1 MLYVGIDWA
10 VEGHAVT
17 LLTRPGE
24 VLESL
29 VIANTLKG
37 FLKLLEAIHKQMG
50 KNKPAPTPGDVLFI
64 IEDRNQ
70 RLVDFLLAQDFTGYL
85 MEPNRMTGYRLR
97 YRSSGNKTDPD
108 DAFIMADVLC
118 RDRDQL
124 PTINPMN
131 ATVQTLKTLLMDRE
145 GFVRDQTR
153 LTNRLTACLRQYYPE
168 ALELFSDVA
177 GKTALEFLAAYPD
190 SAAARRL
197 SREQVEQFLT
207 EHHCHRTKRLERI
220 VELLAQEPIA
230 VPVTVIETKRRL
242 ALHIIQQLQ
251 AVQATVAEY
260 DTEIQ
265 RIGAEN
271 EEVQRFKGLPGAG
284 PQIAGGLYTLMGDDR
299 TQTQTRFRCA
309 TALQSFVGTA
319 PRTIQSGKMRAVC
332 FRFGCNRFY
341 RTLAQQM
348 ALSALRASAWAKQ
361 YYRGKRAEGKRHQH
375 ALRCLANLLMK
386 IAFAIWRDRTT
397 YDENRHL
404 AQIMRHQLRQKSST
418 A

>member
-10 VEGHAVT
+10 VESHTVT
-17 LLTRPGE
+17 LLTCPGK

-37 FLKLLEAIHKQMG
+37 FLKLLEAIRRYIG
-50 KNKPAPTPGDVLFI
+50 EDKPALTHKDVLFI

-70 RLVDFLLAQDFTGYL
+70 RLVDFLLAQDFAGYL
-85 MEPNRMTGYRLR
+85 MEPSRMPGYRLR

-153 LTNRLTACLRQYYPE
+153 LINRLTACLRQYYPE
-168 ALELFSDVA
+168 ALELFSNVA
-177 GKTALEFLAAYPD
+177 GKTALAFLAAYPD
-190 SAAARRL
+190 FAAAHRL
-197 SREQVEQFLT
+197 SREQIQQFLT
-207 EHHCHRTKRLERI
+207 EHHCPRTKRLERI

-230 VPVTVIETKRRL
+230 APAAVIETKRRL

-251 AVQATVAEY
+251 GVQTTVAEY
-260 DTEIQ
+260 DAEIQ

-271 EEVQRFKGLPGAG
+271 KEVQRFRGLPGAG
-284 PQIAGGLYTLMGDDR
+284 PQIAGGLYTLFGDDR
-299 TQTQTRFRCA
+299 TRFGSA
-309 TALQSFVGTA
+309 MAVQSFVGTA
-319 PRTIQSGKMRAVC
+319 PRTIQSGKMRMVC
-332 FRFGCNRFY
+332 FRFGCNGFH
-341 RTLAQQM
+341 RTQAQQL
-348 ALSALRASAWAKQ
+348 ALSALRISAWAKQ

-386 IAFAIWRDRTT
+386 IAFAIWRDQTT

-404 AQIMRHQLRQKSST
+404 AQIMRHQLRQKSSM

>member
-10 VEGHAVT
+10 VESHTVT

-24 VLESL
+24 VLKSL

-37 FLKLLEAIHKQMG
+37 FLMLLDAIRRNIG
-50 KNKPAPTPGDVLFI
+50 KDKPAPSPKDVLFI

-85 MEPNRMTGYRLR
+85 MQPSRMPGYRLR

-118 RDRDQL
+118 RDRDQV

-153 LTNRLTACLRQYYPE
+153 LINRLTACLRQYYPE
-168 ALELFSDVA
+168 ALELFSNVA
-177 GKTALEFLAAYPD
+177 GKTALAFVAAYPD
-190 SAAARRL
+190 FAAAHRL
-197 SREQVEQFLT
+197 SREQVQQFLT
-207 EHHCHRTKRLERI
+207 GHHCPRTKRLERI

-230 VPVTVIETKRRL
+230 VPAAVIETKRRL

-260 DTEIQ
+260 DAEIQ

-299 TQTQTRFRCA
+299 TRMRFRS
-309 TALQSFVGTA
+309 ALAVQSFVGTA

-332 FRFGCNRFY
+332 FRFGCNGFHRSQ
-341 RTLAQQM
+341 AQQM
-348 ALSALRASAWAKQ
+348 ALGALRVSAWAKQ

-386 IAFAIWRDRTT
+386 IAFAIWRDETA
-397 YDENRHL
+397 YDENRYL

-418 A
+418 V

>member
-1 MLYVGIDWA
+1 MLCVGIDWA
-10 VEGHAVT
+10 VESHTVT

-24 VLESL
+24 VLETL
-29 VIANTLKG
+29 VITNTLKG
-37 FLKLLEAIHKQMG
+37 FLTLLDAIRRHIG
-50 KNKPAPTPGDVLFI
+50 KDKPAPFPKDVLFI

-85 MEPNRMTGYRLR
+85 MEPIRMTGYRLR

-153 LTNRLTACLRQYYPE
+153 LINRLTACLRQYYPE

-177 GKTALEFLAAYPD
+177 GKTALAFLAAYPD
-190 SAAARRL
+190 FAAARRL
-197 SREQVEQFLT
+197 SREQIQQFLT
-207 EHHCHRTKRLERI
+207 EHHCYRTKRLELI

-230 VPVTVIETKRRL
+230 VPAAVIETKRRL

-251 AVQATVAEY
+251 AVQTTVAEY
-260 DTEIQ
+260 DAEIQ

-271 EEVQRFKGLPGAG
+271 EEVQRFRGLPGAG

-299 TQTQTRFRCA
+299 TRFRSA
-309 TALQSFVGTA
+309 TALQSYVGTA
-319 PRTIQSGKMRAVC
+319 PRTIQSGKMRVVC
-332 FRFGCNRFY
+332 FRFGRNRFY
-341 RTLAQQM
+341 QTLAQHL
-348 ALSALRASAWAKQ
+348 ALSALRVSAWAKQ

-386 IAFAIWRDRTT
+386 ITFAIWRDRTT
-397 YDENRHL
+397 YDENRYL
-404 AQIMRHQLRQKSST
+404 AQIMRHHMRQNSRSV
-418 A
+418 

>member
-1 MLYVGIDWA
+1 MPCVGIDWA
-10 VEGHAVT
+10 VESYTVT
-17 LLTRPGE
+17 LLTCPGK

-37 FLKLLEAIHKQMG
+37 FLTLLDTIRRHIG
-50 KNKPAPTPGDVLFI
+50 KGKPALTAKDVLFI

-70 RLVDFLLAQDFTGYL
+70 RLVDFLLAQDFAGYL
-85 MEPNRMTGYRLR
+85 MEPSRMTGYRLR

-108 DAFIMADVLC
+108 DAFIMADVLF

-124 PTINPMN
+124 PAISPVN
-131 ATVQTLKTLLMDRE
+131 AEVQTLKTLLMDRE

-153 LTNRLTACLRQYYPE
+153 LANRLTACLRQYYPE
-168 ALELFSDVA
+168 APELFSDVA
-177 GKTALEFLAAYPD
+177 GKTAPAFLAAYPGF
-190 SAAARRL
+190 AAAHRL
-197 SREQVEQFLT
+197 SREQTQQFLT
-207 EHHCHRTKRLERI
+207 EHRCHRTKRLERI
-220 VELLAQEPIA
+220 VAVLAQEPIA
-230 VPVTVIETKRRL
+230 VPAVVVRTKRRL

-260 DTEIQ
+260 DAEIQ

-271 EEVQRFKGLPGAG
+271 EAVQRFRSLPGAG
-284 PQIAGGLYTLMGDDR
+284 PQIAGGLYTLLGDDR
-299 TQTQTRFRCA
+299 TRFRCA
-309 TALQSFVGTA
+309 AMLQSFVGTA
-319 PRTIQSGKMRAVC
+319 PRTIQSDKMRSVC
-332 FRFGCNRFY
+332 FRFGRNRFY
-341 RTLAQQM
+341 QTLVQQM
-348 ALSALRASAWAKQ
+348 ALSALRVSAWAKQ

-386 IAFAIWRDRTT
+386 IAFAIWRDQTT

-404 AQIMRHQLRQKSST
+404 AQITRHQMRQKSSM

>member
-1 MLYVGIDWA
+1 MLHVGIDWA
-10 VEGHAVT
+10 VESHTVA

-24 VLESL
+24 VLEPL

-37 FLKLLEAIHKQMG
+37 FLALLEAIRRHIG
-50 KNKPAPTPGDVLFI
+50 KDKPALTHKDVLF

-70 RLVDFLLAQDFTGYL
+70 RLVDFLLAQGFTGYL
-85 MEPNRMTGYRLR
+85 MEPNRMPGYRLR

-131 ATVQTLKTLLMDRE
+131 ATVQTLKTLLLDRE

-177 GKTALEFLAAYPD
+177 GKTALEFLAVYPD
-190 SAAARRL
+190 FAAAHRL
-197 SREQVEQFLT
+197 SRKQVQQFLT
-207 EHHCHRTKRLERI
+207 EHHCHRLKRLERI

-230 VPVTVIETKRRL
+230 IPAAVIETKRRL

-260 DTEIQ
+260 DEEIK

-284 PQIAGGLYTLMGDDR
+284 PQIAGGLYTLFGDDR
-299 TQTQTRFRCA
+299 TRFGSA
-309 TALQSFVGTA
+309 MAVQSFVGTA
-319 PRTIQSGKMRAVC
+319 PRTIQSGKMRVVC
-332 FRFGCNRFY
+332 FRFGCPGFH
-341 RTLAQQM
+341 RTQAQQL
-348 ALSALRASAWAKQ
+348 ALGALRVSAWAKQ

-404 AQIMRHQLRQKSST
+404 AQIMRHQLRQKSSM

>member
-1 MLYVGIDWA
+1 MLYIGIDWA
-10 VEGHAVT
+10 TDSHTVT
-17 LLTRPGE
+17 LLARPGE

-29 VIANTLKG
+29 AIDNKLAG
-37 FLKLLEAIHKQMG
+37 FLTLLEAIRKHLRKLE
-50 KNKPAPTPGDVLFI
+50 PAAAPDSVLFA
-64 IEDRNQ
+64 IEDQHQ
-70 RLVDFLLAQDFTGYL
+70 RLTDFLLAQGFQGYL
-85 MEPNRMTGYRLR
+85 IEPSRIKGYRLR

-108 DAFIMADVLC
+108 DSFILADVLC

-131 ATVQTLKTLLMDRE
+131 AAVQTLKTLLVDRE

-168 ALELFSDVA
+168 ALELFKDIA
-177 GKTALEFLAAYPD
+177 GKTALAFLAAYPE
-190 SAAARRL
+190 SVVAHQL
-197 SREQVEQFLT
+197 SRAQVRQFLA
-207 EHHCHRTKRLERI
+207 EHHCNRTKQLERM
-220 VELLAQEPIA
+220 VAVLARESIA
-230 VPVTVIETKRRL
+230 VPAAVIATKRRL

-265 RIGAEN
+265 RIGAES
-271 EEVQRFKGLPGAG
+271 EEVRRFRGLPGAG

-299 TQTQTRFRCA
+299 TRFRCA
-309 TALQSFVGTA
+309 TAVQSFVGTA

-348 ALSALRASAWAKQ
+348 ALGAIRTSVWAKQ

-375 ALRCLANLLMK
+375 ALRCLANLLLK
-386 IAFAIWRDRTT
+386 IAFAIWRDRVT

-404 AQIMRHQLRQKSST
+404 AQIMRHHMRQTSSL

>member
-1 MLYVGIDWA
+1 MLCVGIDWA
-10 VEGHAVT
+10 TGSHTVT
-17 LLTRPGE
+17 FMTRPGE
-24 VLESL
+24 VLKSL
-29 VIANTLKG
+29 IIANTLKG
-37 FLKLLEAIHKQMG
+37 FLALLDAIHRQMG
-50 KNKPAPTPGDVLFI
+50 KDKPAPTPGDVLFI

-70 RLVDFLLAQDFTGYL
+70 RLVDFLLAQDFAGYL

-108 DAFIMADVLC
+108 DAFIMADVLF

-131 ATVQTLKTLLMDRE
+131 AAVQTLKTLLVDRE

-168 ALELFSDVA
+168 ALELFKDIA
-177 GKTALEFLAAYPD
+177 GKTALAFLAAYPE
-190 SAAARRL
+190 SVVARQL
-197 SREQVEQFLT
+197 SRAQIRQFLA
-207 EHHCHRTKRLERI
+207 EHHCNRSKQLERM
-220 VELLAQEPIA
+220 VAVLAREPIA
-230 VPVTVIETKRRL
+230 VPAAVIATKRRL

-265 RIGAEN
+265 RIGAES
-271 EEVQRFKGLPGAG
+271 EEVRRFRGLPGAG

-299 TQTQTRFRCA
+299 TRFRCA
-309 TALQSFVGTA
+309 TAVQSFVGTA

-348 ALSALRASAWAKQ
+348 ALGAIKTSVWAKQ

-375 ALRCLANLLMK
+375 ALRCLANLLLK
-386 IAFAIWRDRTT
+386 IAFAIWRDRVT

-404 AQIMRHQLRQKSST
+404 AQIMRHHMRQISSL

>member
-1 MLYVGIDWA
+1 MLCVGIDWA
-10 VEGHAVT
+10 TESHTVT

-24 VLESL
+24 ALETL
-29 VIANTLKG
+29 VITNTLKG
-37 FLKLLEAIHKQMG
+37 FLTLLDAIRRHIG
-50 KNKPAPTPGDVLFI
+50 KDKPAPSPKDVLFI

-85 MEPNRMTGYRLR
+85 MEPSRMTGYRLR

-108 DAFIMADVLC
+108 DAFIMADMLA

-168 ALELFSDVA
+168 ALKLFSDVA
-177 GKTALEFLAAYPD
+177 GKTALAFVAAYPD
-190 SAAARRL
+190 FAAAHRL
-197 SREQVEQFLT
+197 SREQVQQFLT
-207 EHHCHRTKRLERI
+207 EHHCYRPKRLERI
-220 VELLAQEPIA
+220 VTVLAQEPIA
-230 VPVTVIETKRRL
+230 VPAAVIETKRRM
-242 ALHIIQQLQ
+242 ALHVIQQLQ

-260 DTEIQ
+260 DAEIQ

-271 EEVQRFKGLPGAG
+271 EEVQRFSGLPGAG
-284 PQIAGGLYTLMGDDR
+284 PQIAGGLYALFGDDR
-299 TQTQTRFRCA
+299 TRFGSA
-309 TALQSFVGTA
+309 MAVQSFVGTA
-319 PRTIQSGKMRAVC
+319 PRTIQSGKMRVVC
-332 FRFGCNRFY
+332 FRFGRNRFY
-341 RTLAQQM
+341 QTLAQQM
-348 ALSALRASAWAKQ
+348 ALSALRVSAWAKQ

-386 IAFAIWRDRTT
+386 IAFAIWRDQTT

-404 AQIMRHQLRQKSST
+404 AQIMRQHMRQNSRSV
-418 A
+418 

>member
-10 VEGHAVT
+10 AESHTVT

-24 VLESL
+24 VLKPL
-29 VIANTLKG
+29 AIANTLKG
-37 FLKLLEAIHKQMG
+37 FLALLDAIRQYVG
-50 KNKPAPTPGDVLFI
+50 KDKPAPTPGDVLFI

-85 MEPNRMTGYRLR
+85 MEPSRMPGYRLR

-124 PTINPMN
+124 PTIDPMN

-168 ALELFSDVA
+168 ALELSGDVA
-177 GKTALEFLAAYPD
+177 GKTALAFLAAYPD
-190 SAAARRL
+190 FAAAHRL
-197 SREQVEQFLT
+197 NREQVRLFLV
-207 EHHCHRTKRLERI
+207 EHHCNRADRLERMM
-220 VELLAQEPIA
+220 VVLGQEPIA
-230 VPVTVIETKRRL
+230 VPAVVIETKRRM
-242 ALHIIQQLQ
+242 ALHVIQQLQ
-251 AVQATVAEY
+251 AVQTTVAEY
-260 DTEIQ
+260 DAEIQ

-299 TQTQTRFRCA
+299 TQTRFRCA
-309 TALQSFVGTA
+309 TALQSLVGTA

-332 FRFGCNRFY
+332 FRFGCNGFY
-341 RTLAQQM
+341 RSQAQQM
-348 ALSALRASAWAKQ
+348 ALGALRVSVWAKQ

-386 IAFAIWRDRTT
+386 IAFAIWRDKTT
-397 YDENRHL
+397 YDENRYL

>member
-10 VEGHAVT
+10 VESHTVT
-17 LLTRPGE
+17 LLTRPGK

-29 VIANTLKG
+29 AITNTLKG
-37 FLKLLEAIHKQMG
+37 FLTLLDALRKRIG
-50 KNKPAPTPGDVLFI
+50 KGKPAVTPKDVLFI

-70 RLVDFLLAQDFTGYL
+70 RLVDFLLAQDFVGYL

-153 LTNRLTACLRQYYPE
+153 LINRLTACLRQYYPE
-168 ALELFSDVA
+168 SLELFSDVA

-190 SAAARRL
+190 SAVAHRL
-197 SREQVEQFLT
+197 SREQVRQFLA
-207 EHHCHRTKRLERI
+207 EHHCGRTKQLERMMA
-220 VELLAQEPIA
+220 VLTQEPIA
-230 VPVTVIETKRRL
+230 VPAAVIATKRRL
-242 ALHIIQQLQ
+242 ALHIIRQLQ

-260 DTEIQ
+260 DAEIQ
-265 RIGAEN
+265 RMGTEN
-271 EEVQRFKGLPGAG
+271 EEVLRFRGLPGAG

-299 TQTQTRFRCA
+299 TRFRSA

-341 RTLAQQM
+341 RTQAQQL
-348 ALSALRASAWAKQ
+348 ALGALRASAWAKQ

-375 ALRCLANLLMK
+375 ALRCLANLLLK
-386 IAFAIWRDRTT
+386 IAFAIWRDRTV

-404 AQIMRHQLRQKSST
+404 AQIMRHQIRQKSSM

>member
-10 VEGHAVT
+10 VESHTVT

-24 VLESL
+24 VLKSL

-37 FLKLLEAIHKQMG
+37 FLTLLDAIRRHIG
-50 KNKPAPTPGDVLFI
+50 EDKPAPSPKDVLFI

-70 RLVDFLLAQDFTGYL
+70 RLVDFLLAQDFIGYL
-85 MEPNRMTGYRLR
+85 MEPSRMPGYRLR

-108 DAFIMADVLC
+108 DAFTMADVLC

-153 LTNRLTACLRQYYPE
+153 LINRLTACLRQYYPE

-190 SAAARRL
+190 FAAGHRL
-197 SREQVEQFLT
+197 SREQVRLFLV
-207 EHHCHRTKRLERI
+207 EHHCSHAKRLERI
-220 VELLAQEPIA
+220 VAVLGQGPIA
-230 VPVTVIETKRRL
+230 VPAAVIETKRRL

-251 AVQATVAEY
+251 GVQTTVAEY
-260 DTEIQ
+260 DAEIQ

-284 PQIAGGLYTLMGDDR
+284 PQIASGLYTLFGDDR
-299 TQTQTRFRCA
+299 TRFGSA
-309 TALQSFVGTA
+309 MAVQSFVGTA
-319 PRTIQSGKMRAVC
+319 PRTIQSGKLRVVC
-332 FRFGCNRFY
+332 FRFGRNRFY
-341 RTLAQQM
+341 QTLAQQM
-348 ALSALRASAWAKQ
+348 ALSALRVSAWAKQ

-386 IAFAIWRDRTT
+386 IAFAIWRDQTT
-397 YDENRHL
+397 YDEDRRL
-404 AQIMRHQLRQKSST
+404 AQIMRHQMRQKSST

>member
-1 MLYVGIDWA
+1 MLCVGIDWA
-10 VEGHAVT
+10 AESHTVT
-17 LLTRPGE
+17 LLARPGE

-29 VIANTLKG
+29 VIANTFQG
-37 FLKLLEAIHKQMG
+37 FLRLLDAIRRHMG
-50 KNKPAPTPGDVLFI
+50 KDKPALAPGEVLFV

-70 RLVDFLLAQDFTGYL
+70 RLVDFLLAQDFMGYL

-97 YRSSGNKTDPD
+97 YCSSGNKTDPD
-108 DAFIMADVLC
+108 DAFMMADVLF

-124 PTINPMN
+124 PPISPMN
-131 ATVQTLKTLLMDRE
+131 TEVQALKTLLVDRE

-168 ALELFSDVA
+168 APRLFRDVA
-177 GKTALEFLAAYPD
+177 SKTALEFLAAYPD
-190 SAAARRL
+190 FAAAHEL
-197 SREQVEQFLT
+197 SRQQVRQFLAD
-207 EHHCHRTKRLERI
+207 HHCNRPKQLERI
-220 VELLAQEPIA
+220 LAVLAQEPIVVPA
-230 VPVTVIETKRRL
+230 VVVRTKRQQ
-242 ALHIIQQLQ
+242 ALHLIQQLR

-260 DTEIQ
+260 DKEIQ

-299 TQTQTRFRCA
+299 ARFRSA

-348 ALSALRASAWAKQ
+348 ALGALHASTWAKQ

-375 ALRCLANLLMK
+375 ALRCLANLLLK
-386 IAFAIWRDRTT
+386 IAFAIWRDRAT
-397 YDENRHL
+397 YNENRHL
-404 AQIMRHQLRQKSST
+404 AQIMRHHMRQTSKLSLT
-418 A
+418 

>member
-1 MLYVGIDWA
+1 MLCVGIDWA
-10 VEGHAVT
+10 VESHTVT
-17 LLTRPGE
+17 LLARPGE
-24 VLESL
+24 ILESL
-29 VIANTLKG
+29 TIANTLKG
-37 FLKLLEAIHKQMG
+37 FLALLDAIRGHMG
-50 KNKPAPTPGDVLFI
+50 AGQPAPTPGDVFFI

-70 RLVDFLLAQDFTGYL
+70 RLVDFLLAQDFIGYL

-108 DAFIMADVLC
+108 DAFIMADVLA

-124 PTINPMN
+124 PVMNPINP
-131 ATVQTLKTLLMDRE
+131 AVQTLKTLLVDRE

-168 ALELFSDVA
+168 ALGLFGDVA

-190 SAAARRL
+190 SATAHQL
-197 SREQVEQFLT
+197 SREQVRLFLT
-207 EHHCHRTKRLERI
+207 EHHCGRARQLERMMA
-220 VELLAQEPIA
+220 VLDQEPIA
-230 VPVTVIETKRRL
+230 VPAALVEAKRRL
-242 ALHIIQQLQ
+242 ALHIIRQLQ

-260 DTEIQ
+260 DAEIQ
-265 RIGAEN
+265 QAGEKN
-271 EEVQRFKGLPGAG
+271 EDVRRFKGLPGAG

-299 TQTQTRFRCA
+299 TRFRSA
-309 TALQSFVGTA
+309 MALQSFVGTA

-341 RTLAQQM
+341 RTLLHQM
-348 ALSALRASAWAKQ
+348 ALGALKVSAWARR
-361 YYRGKRAEGKRHQH
+361 YYLGKRAEGKRHQH
-375 ALRCLANLLMK
+375 ALRCLANLLLK

-404 AQIMRHQLRQKSST
+404 AQIMRHQIRQISSS

>member
-10 VEGHAVT
+10 AEGHTVT

-24 VLESL
+24 VLKSL

-37 FLKLLEAIHKQMG
+37 FLTLLDAIRRHIG
-50 KNKPAPTPGDVLFI
+50 KDKPAPSPKDVLFI

-70 RLVDFLLAQDFTGYL
+70 RLVDFLLAQDFVGYL
-85 MEPNRMTGYRLR
+85 MEPSRMPGYRLR

-108 DAFIMADVLC
+108 DAFIMADVLG

-153 LTNRLTACLRQYYPE
+153 LINRLTACLRQYYPE

-177 GKTALEFLAAYPD
+177 GKTALAFIAAYPD
-190 SAAARRL
+190 FAAAHRL
-197 SREQVEQFLT
+197 NREQIQQFLT
-207 EHHCHRTKRLERI
+207 EHHCPRTKRLERI

-230 VPVTVIETKRRL
+230 APAAVIETKRRL
-242 ALHIIQQLQ
+242 ALHINQQLQ

-260 DTEIQ
+260 DAEIK

-271 EEVQRFKGLPGAG
+271 KEVQRFRSLPGAG
-284 PQIAGGLYTLMGDDR
+284 PQIAGGLYTLFGDDR
-299 TQTQTRFRCA
+299 TRFGSA
-309 TALQSFVGTA
+309 MAVQSLVGTA
-319 PRTIQSGKMRAVC
+319 PRTIQSGKMRVAC
-332 FRFGCNRFY
+332 FRFGCNGFY
-341 RTLAQQM
+341 RTQAQQL
-348 ALSALRASAWAKQ
+348 ALSALRMSAWAKQ

-386 IAFAIWRDRTT
+386 IAFAIWRDQTV

-404 AQIMRHQLRQKSST
+404 AQIMRHQLRQKSSM

>member
-10 VEGHAVT
+10 VESHTVT
-17 LLTRPGE
+17 LLTCPGK

-29 VIANTLKG
+29 AIANTLKG
-37 FLKLLEAIHKQMG
+37 FLKLLDAIRRYIG
-50 KNKPAPTPGDVLFI
+50 EDKPALTRKDVLFI

-85 MEPNRMTGYRLR
+85 MEPSRMPGYRLR

-153 LTNRLTACLRQYYPE
+153 LINRLTACLRQYYPE

-177 GKTALEFLAAYPD
+177 GKTALAFLTAHPD
-190 SAAARRL
+190 SAAAHRL
-197 SREQVEQFLT
+197 SREQTQQFLA
-207 EHHCHRTKRLERI
+207 EHHCNRAKQLERMM
-220 VELLAQEPIA
+220 VVLSQEPIT
-230 VPVTVIETKRRL
+230 VPAAVIETKRRL

-260 DTEIQ
+260 DAEIQ

-271 EEVQRFKGLPGAG
+271 AEVQRFKGLPGAG
-284 PQIAGGLYTLMGDDR
+284 PQIAGGLYTLFGDDR
-299 TQTQTRFRCA
+299 TRFRSAMA
-309 TALQSFVGTA
+309 TQSFVGTA
-319 PRTIQSGKMRAVC
+319 PRTIQSGKTRSVC
-332 FRFGCNRFY
+332 FRFGRNRFY
-341 RTLAQQM
+341 QTLAQRL
-348 ALSALRASAWAKQ
+348 ALGALRVSAWAKQ

-404 AQIMRHQLRQKSST
+404 AQIMRHQLRQKSSM

>member
-10 VEGHAVT
+10 VESHTVT
-17 LLTRPGE
+17 LLTCPGK

-29 VIANTLKG
+29 VIANTRKG
-37 FLKLLEAIHKQMG
+37 FLALLDAIHRQMG
-50 KNKPAPTPGDVLFI
+50 ENKPAPTPGDVLFI

-70 RLVDFLLAQDFTGYL
+70 RLVDFLLAQGFAGYL
-85 MEPNRMTGYRLR
+85 MEPSRMTGYRLR

-131 ATVQTLKTLLMDRE
+131 ATVQTLKTLLLDRE

-153 LTNRLTACLRQYYPE
+153 LINRLTACLRQYYPE

-177 GKTALEFLAAYPD
+177 GKTALAFLAAHPD
-190 SAAARRL
+190 FAAAHRL
-197 SREQVEQFLT
+197 SREQTQQFLT
-207 EHHCHRTKRLERI
+207 EHHCHRSECLERI
-220 VELLAQEPIA
+220 VAVLAQEPIA
-230 VPVTVIETKRRL
+230 VPAVVIETKRRL

-251 AVQATVAEY
+251 AVQTTVAEY
-260 DTEIQ
+260 DAEIQ
-265 RIGAEN
+265 RIGDEN
-271 EEVQRFKGLPGAG
+271 EEVQRFRSLPGAG

-299 TQTQTRFRCA
+299 TRFRCA

-332 FRFGCNRFY
+332 FRFGRNRFY
-341 RTLAQQM
+341 QTLAQQM

-404 AQIMRHQLRQKSST
+404 AQIMRHQMRQKSSM